1 MKVQAVTSV
10 AGRAVGQALG
20 VVCMPLSLPLFVLGR
35 SLQCALAAYTSP
47 DERQRP
53 PSFFPT
59 PLDEATADLLG

>member
-1 MKVQAVTSV
+1 
-10 AGRAVGQALG
+10 
-20 VVCMPLSLPLFVLGR
+20 VCLPLSLPLFVLGR